1 MIKTKCF
8 LVGLLSS
15 LGAFM
20 FFLVILSLIAAK
32 LGVMT
37 FGVYRNLSMTL
48 AVLAILIGSFLA
60 TRMAKEKGALYG
72 LMVSGVWL
80 ALTLGAASLLGF
92 IGEGVEVALRII
104 MYLMGGMLGGIAGV
118 TLRRRTKY
126 I

>member
-1 MIKTKCF
+1 MIKMKCF

-15 LGAFM
+15 FMAFSI
-20 FFLVILSLIAAK
+20 FLIILSLTAAK
-32 LGVMT
+32 LGVMK
-37 FGVYRNLSMTL
+37 FEVYRNLSMVL
-48 AVLAILIGSFLA
+48 AVLSILMGSFLA
-60 TRMAKEKGALYG
+60 TKIAKEKGALYG

-104 MYLMGGMLGGIAGV
+104 MYLVGGVLGGIAGV
-118 TLRRRTKY
+118 TLKKRTKY